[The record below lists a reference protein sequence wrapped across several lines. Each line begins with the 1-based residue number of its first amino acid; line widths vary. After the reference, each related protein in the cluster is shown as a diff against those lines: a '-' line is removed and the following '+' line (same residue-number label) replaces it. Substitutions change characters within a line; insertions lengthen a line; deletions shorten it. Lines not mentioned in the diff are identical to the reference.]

1 LVKTQLLVGK
11 HLVSIRLQMRGLNAT
26 KELVTLT
33 KEAKID
39 QCERVSELANRRQE
53 RFPNSTN

>member
-1 LVKTQLLVGK
+1 
-11 HLVSIRLQMRGLNAT
+11 LVSIRLQMRGLNAT

-39 QCERVSELANRRQE
+39 RANGSE
-53 RFPNSTN
+53 